1 MKAILIIPALCISL
15 LSRASTLVNIVHEVQ
30 QVNEDSIRVNPSIQI
45 ITGEQMLNAGLSRL
59 SDLFLLIEN
68 GTYTTIN
75 GDRYFAQFGGTS
87 NYKFQSWI
95 FMVNGVRIDLSR
107 FDAVA
112 VNMTGIALA
121 DIDHIEVVTEPCLY
135 YGEFA
140 DKGIVHVIT
149 KRKNGPS
156 YVGYLGNGNETG
168 DPGPFMYITPMP
180 NVDKMGLNYSHVAG
194 FGNDKWSAGCSYTYQ
209 DYFFRDAAIFNRV
222 NLNNPLTSKSSLES
236 VRLEMGYDGGKL
248 RHQMQAYMTK
258 VSDYLFD
265 PEKYEV
271 LVTGKQYSA
280 TSVTSL
286 RMTNKGSLKVATGML
301 WEDAQSL
308 FKNSPML
315 PANTH
320 GVLNTSYSHTTHWN
334 NKLVVIE
341 PGFAYRFYHSNL
353 STTGIHAFYIPS
365 IHTHVI
371 YKGGLSI
378 SGDIQLVSAA
388 GTGITGS
395 KAAATVKWKTETNR
409 SWSFNIC
416 HSYRLIDEEENYFV
430 SAYERGRTNILLRGT
445 RQLSMDVSLRS
456 DDNNRFTWKL
466 YTGLKFIDALPFYDV
481 AYLYNNSIVPDI
493 VVGRYSSGQTLNF
506 INGGTA
512 KVMITPK
519 LNAGM
524 EGLITY
530 QVTGNRE
537 LTRSLPVH
545 RFSML
550 LNYQLPE
557 RFNACLRTA
566 YQGAAT
572 FDLITPGRSI
582 ESKNPHKLING
593 FLVCDL
599 SISKRAIHDILSLN
613 LTVRNI
619 FNGLERYH
627 SIGAQFDLR
636 MFFGIT
642 VNLTRMTKSRQSQ

>member
-1 MKAILIIPALCISL
+1 MKAILIIPAICCSL
-15 LSRASTLVNIVHEVQ
+15 LSQASTLVNIGHEVQ
-30 QVNEDSIRVNPSIQI
+30 QSNEDSIHMNPSIQI

-75 GDRYFAQFGGTS
+75 GDRYFAQFGATS

-95 FMVNGVRIDLSR
+95 FMVDGVRIDLSR

-121 DIDHIEVVTEPCLY
+121 DVDHIEVVTEPCLY

-140 DKGIVHVIT
+140 DKGIVHIIT
-149 KRKNGPS
+149 KKKNSPS
-156 YVGYLGNGNETG
+156 YTGYLGNGNETG
-168 DPGPFMYITPMP
+168 DPGPFRYITPTP
-180 NVDKMGLNYSHVAG
+180 NVDKVGLNYSHVAG
-194 FGNDKWSAGCSYTYQ
+194 FGNNTWSAGCSYTYQ

-222 NLNNPLTSKSSLES
+222 NTNNPLTSKSSLES
-236 VRLEMGYDGGKL
+236 VRFGLGYDGGKL
-248 RHQMQAYMTK
+248 RHHMQAYVTEA
-258 VSDYLFD
+258 SDYLFD
-265 PEKYEV
+265 PEKYEI

-286 RMTNKGSLKVATGML
+286 KTSNKGNLKVSTAIL
-301 WEDAQSL
+301 WEDAQSQ

-315 PANTH
+315 PSNTH
-320 GVLNTSYSHTTHWN
+320 GVINTSYSHTTCWKSHR
-334 NKLVVIE
+334 VAVE
-341 PGFAYRFYHSNL
+341 PGFAYRYYRNQL

-365 IHTHVI
+365 IHTHII
-371 YKGGLSI
+371 YRNGLSF
-378 SGDIQLVSAA
+378 SGDFQLVSAA
-388 GTGITGS
+388 GSGYMGS
-395 KAAATVKWKTETNR
+395 KAAATLRWKSETNR
-409 SWSFNIC
+409 LWSFNIC

-445 RQLSMDVSLRS
+445 RQLSTDISLRS
-456 DDNNRFTWKL
+456 NGHSLFMWKL

-481 AYLYNNSIVPDI
+481 AYLYNNSTVPDI

-506 INGGTA
+506 IGGGTA
-512 KVMITPK
+512 KLLITPK

-524 EGLITY
+524 EGLITF
-530 QVTGNRE
+530 QVAGNRE

-572 FDLITPGRSI
+572 FDVITPGRSI
-582 ESKNPHKLING
+582 ESKNPHKLIKG

-599 SISKRAIHDILSLN
+599 SISKRAVHDILSLN
-613 LTVRNI
+613 LTIRNI

-642 VNLTRMTKSRQSQ
+642 VNLTRVTKSRQSQ